1 MAKKK
6 LTLKEELYIA
16 RLLQVRT
23 SIKTICCLFGV
34 TPFVVRQVKK
44 KMDYKPLR
52 FSNYLTKSKEET
64 IIELFRRNY
73 PVDKIA
79 VLLDLSGER
88 VFRILERRG
97 LLSRCKGTH
106 QM

>member
-6 LTLKEELYIA
+6 LTLREEIYIA
-16 RLLQVRT
+16 RLLQVGT
-23 SIKTICCLFGV
+23 SIRTICCLFGV
-34 TPFVVRQVKK
+34 TPFIVRQVKER
-44 KMDYKPLR
+44 MDYKPLR
-52 FSNYLTKSKEET
+52 FSNYLTKSKEKT
-64 IIELFRRNY
+64 LIELFKRNY
-73 PVDKIA
+73 PIDKIA

-97 LLSRCKGTH
+97 LLSRCRGTH